1 MGDGNGKFLKVSN
14 IDQRGWHSGEHAGS
28 ITVPLRHLPMT
39 GSFALSPEHAVRPM
53 SHHTGLIERHRC
65 PKCQTQMVLKRIA
78 PARLGF
84 DVRTFECINCDHIHK
99 EHRAADPMTSSEVLG
114 WFLGELK
121 TPN

>member
-1 MGDGNGKFLKVSN
+1 
-14 IDQRGWHSGEHAGS
+14 
-28 ITVPLRHLPMT
+28 
-39 GSFALSPEHAVRPM
+39 M
-53 SHHTGLIERHRC
+53 SDHTGLIERHRC
-65 PKCQTQMVLKRIA
+65 PKCQTQMVLARTT

-84 DVRTFECINCDHIHK
+84 DVRTLECANCHHIHK

>member
-1 MGDGNGKFLKVSN
+1 MSN
-14 IDQRGWHSGEHAGS
+14 IDQRVGNFGEHAAS